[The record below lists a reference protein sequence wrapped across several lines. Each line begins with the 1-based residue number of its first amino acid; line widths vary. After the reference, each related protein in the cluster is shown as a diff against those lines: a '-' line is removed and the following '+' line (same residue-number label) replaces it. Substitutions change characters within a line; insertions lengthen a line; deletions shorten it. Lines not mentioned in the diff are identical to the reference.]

1 MWGLHLSSCGN
12 NTVYLIRIF
21 AQEMWWH
28 VSRLQKHAA
37 NMRNRSFFFLQ
48 NYKCLRKRNNRES
61 QQEPVPQDV
70 ELSCTG
76 RALTY
81 PQRAA
86 GLSNYL
92 YLQPDSQVDAQPQF
106 AFGILWFWLWT
117 YKSIKPFLS
126 TCVSGTEPP
135 SLRGGSATL
144 CSDTFHLEVS
154 EASVLSSH
162 YTRKSEF
169 TEFSNS
175 RRWGKV
181 NSGQAL

>member
-1 MWGLHLSSCGN
+1 M
-12 NTVYLIRIF
+12 
-21 AQEMWWH
+21 
-28 VSRLQKHAA
+28 
-37 NMRNRSFFFLQ
+37 
-48 NYKCLRKRNNRES
+48 
-61 QQEPVPQDV
+61 PQDV

-117 YKSIKPFLS
+117 YKSIRPFLL

-135 SLRGGSATL
+135 SLRGGSVTL
-144 CSDTFHLEVS
+144 CSDPFHLEVS

-175 RRWGKV
+175 RR
-181 NSGQAL
+181 